1 MRLTVKAGV
10 IGVGHLGQHH
20 ARIYSELEAAEL
32 TAVADSNRGRA
43 EEIASRYGARAY
55 ADYRDMLGEVGAVSV
70 AAPTSS
76 HFGIA
81 MDCLRAGI
89 DVLVEKP
96 ITVEVAE
103 ADVLIEE
110 AGRLGR
116 VLQVGHLERFNP
128 AVMELEGLIDQPEF
142 IESERV
148 SPFLGRSTDV
158 DVTLDLMIHD
168 IDIIMSLMSPSS
180 IKDIRVMGAR
190 VLTDKIDLAKAW
202 LEFENGVD
210 ALITASRIAGDT
222 RRLLKLYQRD
232 SFVVLDYRH
241 KKILKHLRT
250 PGGISEVPVEVQDRE
265 PLREEIADFLDCVSS
280 RRRPR
285 VSGVEGREALRVAMR
300 ISDMIRE
307 AGVKK

>member
-103 ADVLIEE
+103 ADALIEE
-110 AGRLGR
+110 AERLGR

>member
-32 TAVADSNRGRA
+32 TAVADSDRGRA

-103 ADVLIEE
+103 ADALIEE
-110 AGRLGR
+110 AERLGR

>member
-1 MRLTVKAGV
+1 MTVKAGV

-103 ADVLIEE
+103 ADALIEE
-110 AGRLGR
+110 AERLGR